1 MGVLNDFRDSFSFID
16 YKVYGEL
23 EIFDACII
31 SGEEW
36 DHSGDIGVFLNF
48 ELVGR
53 FKVKS
58 EAVSML
64 KKLISEAPRD
74 AQAFFTENM
83 DVLLKNLCP

>member
-1 MGVLNDFRDSFSFID
+1 VLNDFRDSFSFID
-16 YKVYGEL
+16 YKVYGTL

-36 DHSGDIGVFLNF
+36 NESGDIGVFLNF

-53 FKVKS
+53 FKAKS

-64 KKLISEAPRD
+64 NKLISEAPKD
-74 AQAFFTENM
+74 AKRFFEDNQE
-83 DVLLKNLCP
+83 VLLKNLLC